1 MISWHGECKDLG
13 MIIIIFCLSGLVIFT
28 AWDTSAS

>member
-1 MISWHGECKDLG
+1 MRWHTACEVWR
-13 MIIIIFCLSGLVIFT
+13 MIIILFCLSGLVIFT

>member
-1 MISWHGECKDLG
+1 MIRWHAACDDDC
-13 MIIIIFCLSGLVIFT
+13 MIIILCCLSGLVIFT